1 MGTMDKLSS
10 QFDPFS
16 LPVSSLFGHCAV
28 RGASFDGPGDVARRR
43 PDLLTVNSAAM
54 ERGDRT
60 NPDLSPAL
68 NTEISL
74 SEIDL
79 EQSKHS
85 GFIEKL
91 QK

>member
-1 MGTMDKLSS
+1 M
-10 QFDPFS
+10 QFILVFS
-16 LPVSSLFGHCAV
+16 LVLSADQ
-28 RGASFDGPGDVARRR
+28 RPGGGR
-43 PDLLTVNSAAM
+43 TVDSKQ
-54 ERGDRT
+54 RRT